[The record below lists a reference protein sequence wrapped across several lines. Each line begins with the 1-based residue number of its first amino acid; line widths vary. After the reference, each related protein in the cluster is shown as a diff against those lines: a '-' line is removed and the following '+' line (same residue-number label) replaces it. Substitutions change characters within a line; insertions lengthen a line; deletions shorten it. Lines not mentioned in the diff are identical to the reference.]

1 MDEAVR
7 IYQPSFH
14 LNAGDYVGRHARYE
28 ESVEP
33 EEPEAHEEPVKPV
46 TVVEEL
52 KMNYEPEPE
61 PERKDPWK
69 KLSYLET
76 LMSVFKDREK
86 KERRMMLKFPWFNL
100 VYNWLITIGVIALFA
115 SFWWWGVQIRNNHKE
130 QAIRESVYAEVQAQE
145 QAKETARLEALALE
159 QSSEDYIVGQMAD
172 AMAKLFY
179 GIRNFEEKYHYNET
193 DFETYARCW
202 FNRAENKAYS
212 GDLIEVMTQKDQ
224 ALGYYDSNPVLNNY
238 RKMAEKFI
246 RAWRSESIKPVSND
260 YVYAE
265 LTPNGIY
272 LKNEFNADG
281 YARRWRAS

>member
-1 MDEAVR
+1 MDEVIR
-7 IYQPSFH
+7 VYQPSFH
-14 LNAGDYVGRHARYE
+14 LNAGSYMGRHAKYE
-28 ESVEP
+28 EPAEP
-33 EEPEAHEEPVKPV
+33 EVHEEPMEPV
-46 TVVEEL
+46 TIVEEL
-52 KMNYEPEPE
+52 KLSYEPEPE

-86 KERRMMLKFPWFNL
+86 KEKRMMLKFPWFNL
-100 VYNWLITIGVIALFA
+100 VYNWLIAIGVITLFA